1 MFKTSFIL
9 CVCLASPS
17 SAATLQEEAAQFVR
31 DYSSLYQSVY
41 TVSGNAD
48 WDAATD
54 VSPEHDGA
62 RIAANKALASV
73 TGNPLVIEQCK
84 RFLAQKK
91 KLDPLLVRQLERML
105 LSAAE
110 NPGTLPDVTA
120 KRVELE
126 ARQSSAMDSF
136 QFCLEKKDGVCVKPV
151 TANDIDDSLVKE
163 TDLAKRRAVWEA
175 SKEIG
180 PVLKPGLVELQGLR
194 NSVAAHFGYPSY
206 FDLQTANMSMSADE
220 LVALMDQL
228 LKDIQPLYE
237 QLHCYAKYELA
248 ERYKQPVPEKAIP
261 AHWIANR
268 WAQEWCG
275 LAEGVDLDPYFKGKA
290 PEWLVQQ
297 GEGFWTSL
305 GFPRL
310 PESFWKKSDLYAL
323 PKDSKRKK
331 NTHASAW
338 HVDLDQ
344 DVRSLQNVE
353 SNVYW
358 WNTVHHE
365 LGHVYY
371 YVNYTTPTV
380 PVLLRTGATRA
391 FHEGVA
397 EFGGLSSSREAYL
410 RRVGL
415 LPADKKLDREQWL
428 LNQAFVET
436 VAFLP
441 WAAGTVTA
449 WERDVYAKKLPAS
462 EWNAR
467 WWEYVRKY
475 QGIEPPAP
483 RGEEYCDACTK
494 THVNDNPAY
503 YYNYAVATILKYQ
516 LYAHI
521 CRNILKQDMQSC
533 DPYGKPEVGEFL
545 KKVLSAGATK
555 DWRALLKETT
565 GQELSTQPMMEYF
578 QPLVGLLEKENKG
591 RQCGWQ

>member
-1 MFKTSFIL
+1 MLKTPL
-9 CVCLASPS
+9 MLVVCLASPS
-17 SAATLQEEAAQFVR
+17 PAATLQEEAAQFVK
-31 DYSSLYQSVY
+31 DYAPIYQAVY

-62 RIAANKALASV
+62 RIAANKALAAV
-73 TGNPLVIEQCK
+73 TGNARVIERCK
-84 RFLAQKK
+84 RFLAKK
-91 KLDPLLVRQLERML
+91 ETLDPLLVRQLERML

-120 KRVELE
+120 RRVELE

-136 QFCLEKKDGVCVKPV
+136 QFCLEKKDGRCVSPA
-151 TANDIDDSLVKE
+151 TANDIDDRLVKE

-220 LVALMDQL
+220 LVALMDGL

-237 QLHCYAKYELA
+237 QLHCYAKYALA
-248 ERYKQPVPEKAIP
+248 ERYKQPVPAKTIP

-268 WAQEWCG
+268 WAQEWSG
-275 LAEGVDLDPYFKGKA
+275 LAEGVDLDPYFKGKSA
-290 PEWLVQQ
+290 EWMVQQ

-310 PESFWKKSDLYAL
+310 PESFWRRSDLYAL

-338 HVDLDQ
+338 HVDLEQ
-344 DVRSLQNVE
+344 DYRSLQNVE
-353 SNVYW
+353 PNVYW

-365 LGHVYY
+365 LGHIYY
-371 YVNYTTPTV
+371 YVNYSTPSV

-397 EFGGLSSSREAYL
+397 EFGGLASSREAYL

-415 LPADKKLDREQWL
+415 LPPGKTLDQDQWL

-441 WAAGTVTA
+441 WAAGTMTA
-449 WERDVYAKKLPAS
+449 WERDVYAKKLPPS
-462 EWNAR
+462 QWNAR

-475 QGIEPPAP
+475 QGVEPPSP
-483 RGEEYCDACTK
+483 RGEEHCDACTK
-494 THVNDNPAY
+494 THVNDNPVY

-521 CRNILKQDMQSC
+521 CRDILRQDMQSC
-533 DPYGKPEVGEFL
+533 DPYGKPEVGAFL

-555 DWRALLKETT
+555 DWRVLLKETT
-565 GQELSTQPMMEYF
+565 GQELSTKPMMEYF
-578 QPLVGLLEKENKG
+578 QPLVGLLEKANQG